1 MSKIE
6 NRFKNAVTMEYLMAH
21 VKKAGSNRMASL
33 ILKIDSG
40 KGLA

>member
-6 NRFKNAVTMEYLMAH
+6 NQFKKVVTMECLMVH
-21 VKKAGSNRMASL
+21 VKKAGNNRAASL

-40 KGLA
+40 KGLS